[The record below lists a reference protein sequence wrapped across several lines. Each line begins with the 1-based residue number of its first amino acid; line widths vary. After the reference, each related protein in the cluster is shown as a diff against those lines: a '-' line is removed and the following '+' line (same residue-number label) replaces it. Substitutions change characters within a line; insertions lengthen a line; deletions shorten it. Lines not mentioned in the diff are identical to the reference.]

1 MFCSGLYV
9 PLPDP
14 HANPEPMKRAI
25 VGCILHST
33 NSLRTADRW
42 EEWIMDQS
50 DRGHHAI
57 VNDIHSKLTQEGEKY
72 HKVSCPEHRDT
83 NDVQYELVDVNRDY
97 VSSLVGSLPV

>member
-1 MFCSGLYV
+1 
-9 PLPDP
+9 
-14 HANPEPMKRAI
+14 
-25 VGCILHST
+25 
-33 NSLRTADRW
+33 
-42 EEWIMDQS
+42 MDQS